1 MMVCHSNR
9 EPNYLHKLTQ
19 LSFISTLPPLFVTL
33 TLKVT
38 TTFTLSTSLSV
49 LYTDESDHR
58 VKSLITEL
66 SPDIAKAHQTAN
78 HPLWRVSNLCTLK
91 ELSRTVRYTQKYL
104 TEVCACAHAC
114 V

>member
-1 MMVCHSNR
+1 MMVCHSDR
-9 EPNYLHKLTQ
+9 KPIYLHKLIQ
-19 LSFISTLPPLFVTL
+19 LSLISTLPLLSVTL

-49 LYTDESDHR
+49 LHTDESDLR

-66 SPDIAKAHQTAN
+66 SPDIAKAHQKAN

-91 ELSRTVRYTQKYL
+91 ELSRAVRYKQKYL
-104 TEVCACAHAC
+104 AQVCACAHAC